1 MIIMFNSTDRIMIVS
16 PFIASKYA
24 TWRHYYDE
32 HEERFDESHFT
43 REEYKEVGAEFI
55 RILNGEPTLNGT
67 FIPLDRQIW
76 LPVETISFLRS
87 EFSHEYVG
95 RVVLKALIQNE
106 EYDYEVPDEDD

>member
-1 MIIMFNSTDRIMIVS
+1 MIIHFLDTDRVMIVS
-16 PFIASKYA
+16 RVIASKYA

-67 FIPLDRQIW
+67 FIPIDRQIW
-76 LPVETISFLRS
+76 LPVHNLSCLNEEYSW
-87 EFSHEYVG
+87 EYVG
-95 RVVLKALIQNE
+95 RVVLKTLVQNIE
-106 EYDYEVPDEDD
+106 FDYEVIDEDD